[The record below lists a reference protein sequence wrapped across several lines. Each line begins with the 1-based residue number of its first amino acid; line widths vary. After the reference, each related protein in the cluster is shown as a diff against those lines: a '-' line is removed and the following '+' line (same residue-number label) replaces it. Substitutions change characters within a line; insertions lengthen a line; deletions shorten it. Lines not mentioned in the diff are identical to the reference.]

1 MASQSIN
8 PLPEYIDRATLAQ
21 RLGKTIRSIDRL
33 LLNGDGPPHIKI
45 GNRRLFRVEAVSQWL
60 LSLETPVVRPRNKGN
75 GRGAR

>member
-8 PLPEYIDRATLAQ
+8 PLPEYIDRAALAQ

-33 LLNGDGPPHIKI
+33 LLNGGGPPHIKL

-60 LSLETPVVRPRNKGN
+60 LSLETPAPPQSKRN